1 MDDLKELRD
10 RVLEAT
16 TRFFVDRDGIL
27 PDQEGEEW
35 EAEYRRQYDLAK
47 RHAPERHRALPE
59 RRAAP
64 GHSEWPELAGSPA
77 QKRWAAE
84 LRAARLAIIENKDM
98 RDWLAATWTTA
109 ADWVDTR
116 DMSAP
121 GFLRRID
128 TQYLASRRD
137 AKALA
142 DEHAAAEQAKVAA
155 ANALRDRVQS
165 AGITAEGLIGLVDVS
180 PRTTEAALRGKLA
193 ELEVGERNLRIFETR
208 DPNVLA
214 VIEKN
219 EAGRSQ
225 YAIERDEGLVADLS
239 LFAEAS
245 RALSVL

>member
-1 MDDLKELRD
+1 MDLKELRD
-10 RVLEAT
+10 RALEAT

-35 EAEYRRQYDLAK
+35 EVEYRRQYDIAK
-47 RHAPERHRALPE
+47 RHAPEPRRAPPE

-84 LRAARLAIIENKDM
+84 LRGARLAAMENKDM

-109 ADWVDTR
+109 ADWIDTR
-116 DMSAP
+116 DMSTP
-121 GFLRRID
+121 DFLRRIG
-128 TQYLASRRD
+128 TQYSASRRD
-137 AKALA
+137 ATARA
-142 DEHAAAEQAKVAA
+142 DEHAAAERAKVAA

-165 AGITAEGLIGLVDVS
+165 AGITAEGLIDLVDVS

-193 ELEVGERNLRIFETR
+193 ELEVGKRNLRIFETS

-214 VIEKN
+214 VIEKS

-225 YAIERDEGLVADLS
+225 YAIERDDGLVADLR
-239 LFAEAS
+239 LLAEARS
-245 RALSVL
+245 ALSAQ

>member
-1 MDDLKELRD
+1 MDLKELRD
-10 RVLEAT
+10 RALEAT

-47 RHAPERHRALPE
+47 RYAPEPQPAPPDK
-59 RRAAP
+59 RAAF
-64 GHSEWPELAGSPA
+64 GHSEWPELAGAPA

-84 LRAARLAIIENKDM
+84 LRVTRLGAMENKDI

-109 ADWVDTR
+109 ADWIDTR

-121 GFLRRID
+121 DFLRRVG
-128 TQYLASRRD
+128 TQYSANRRD
-137 AKALA
+137 AKARA
-142 DEHAAAEQAKVAA
+142 HERAAAERAKAVA

-165 AGITAEGLIGLVDVS
+165 AGITAVGLIELVDVS

-193 ELEVGERNLRIFETR
+193 ELEVDERNLRIFETS

-214 VIEKN
+214 VIEKG

-225 YAIERDEGLVADLS
+225 YAIESDDGLVADLK

-245 RALSVL
+245 QALSAQ